1 MRADNDAQHIFF
13 TADLWLHLLHPK
25 ICAICNRPTTIEEH
39 DLWLINRINSKV
51 GKHDSLYLLGD
62 VSMGNKIETEK
73 LLNKIKCK
81 NIFLISGNHDHNL
94 RACTRFT
101 TIEQI
106 KDFTFNSPSYPNI
119 HIVLCHYPIASWN
132 RAVHGSVH
140 LFGHCHGRFENKG
153 LSFDVGVDANDYYPL
168 SLEEVMNK
176 FTKISLNLF

>member
-1 MRADNDAQHIFF
+1 MRPDEDIKKIHFS
-13 TADLWLHLLHPK
+13 ADLHFLHKK
-25 ICAICNRPTTIEEH
+25 IVDICNRPTTVEEH
-39 DLWLINRINSKV
+39 DQWIIDRINSKV
-51 GKHDSLYLLGD
+51 EKEHSLYILGD
-62 VSMGNKIETEK
+62 VSMGSKIETEK

-106 KDFTFNSPSYPNI
+106 KDFTFNSESYPNL

-132 RAVHGSVH
+132 RKVFGAGH
-140 LFGHCHGRFENKG
+140 LYGHVHGRFQNTG
-153 LSFDVGVDANDYYPL
+153 LSFDIGVDANDYYPL
-168 SLEEVMNK
+168 SLEEVMDK